1 VGSSDTSK
9 RVGTGKLE
17 FGVSSTVAQTNFLA
31 TADGAPFSMIGTDK
45 ARAQTGLFYRAD
57 SDIQN
62 LPEDLEGGTVAVTSN
77 PFIKRSYDAW
87 AFLTDAPEVE
97 FVEGTEAVQLESLES
112 GEADVVLQ
120 TVGDIPDYESALGV
134 DINFDPLYKYAP
146 VYGYTIIANDE
157 FMENNMEYTT
167 RMLEGYSNAMKWTML
182 NIEDAVQIL
191 REEVNPSLQVQELET
206 QANALRISILATNA
220 TEGYRENGAA
230 YLNEQAVQETLD
242 VYGNVVEGG
251 SVPDPADAANFEPQ
265 ENAELATFSDDEWS
279 QIREQTGDFP
289 EFFE

>member
-1 VGSSDTSK
+1 
-9 RVGTGKLE
+9 
-17 FGVSSTVAQTNFLA
+17 
-31 TADGAPFSMIGTDK
+31 
-45 ARAQTGLFYRAD
+45 
-57 SDIQN
+57 
-62 LPEDLEGGTVAVTSN
+62 
-77 PFIKRSYDAW
+77 
-87 AFLTDAPEVE
+87 
-97 FVEGTEAVQLESLES
+97 
-112 GEADVVLQ
+112 
-120 TVGDIPDYESALGV
+120 
-134 DINFDPLYKYAP
+134 
-146 VYGYTIIANDE
+146 
-157 FMENNMEYTT
+157 
-167 RMLEGYSNAMKWTML
+167 MLEGYSNAMKWTML